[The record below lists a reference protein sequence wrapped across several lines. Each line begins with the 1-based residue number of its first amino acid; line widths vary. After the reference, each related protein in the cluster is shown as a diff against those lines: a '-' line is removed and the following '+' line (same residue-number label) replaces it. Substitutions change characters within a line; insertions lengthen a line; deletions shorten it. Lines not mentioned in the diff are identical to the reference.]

1 MELNATPREPHG
13 KSARR
18 LRPDGKLPAIVYGQG
33 HNPVPLTL
41 DSYEFGRVLA
51 RAGRTQL
58 VDLVVD
64 GKRPRKVLIKDVQI
78 SQRRNAPVHVD
89 FHQVNLRDQIQ
100 VDIPI
105 SVVGEAPAVKA
116 GLGDLLPLVHTLTVE
131 CLPTDIPEYVEVD
144 VSGLE
149 EADQGVKVAEVTLPP
164 GVVAAVD
171 GEEMLVK
178 VQPSRLAA
186 EVAAEEAAEAE
197 EAAAEAP
204 EPAEAAEPVGA
215 EAESEETEAEQ

>member
-1 MELNATPREPHG
+1 MELHASPREPRG
-13 KSARR
+13 KSARK

-33 HNPVPLTL
+33 HNPVPVTL
-41 DSYEFGRVLA
+41 DAYEFGRVLA

-64 GKRPRKVLIKDVQI
+64 GKRARKVLIKDIQT

-100 VDIPI
+100 VDVPI

-164 GVVAAVD
+164 GVTAAID

-186 EVAAEEAAEAE
+186 EVAAEEVEAEGAEPAGAAEEPEAGAGAEEGEAEAE
-197 EAAAEAP
+197 
-204 EPAEAAEPVGA
+204 
-215 EAESEETEAEQ
+215 

>member
-1 MELNATPREPHG
+1 MELNATPREPRG

-33 HNPVPLTL
+33 HDPVPLTL

-64 GKRPRKVLIKDVQI
+64 GKRPRKVLIKQVQI

-131 CLPTDIPEYVEVD
+131 SLPTDIPEYVEVD

-149 EADQGVKVAEVTLPP
+149 EADQGVKVADVALPP
-164 GVVAAVD
+164 GVTAAVD
-171 GEEMLVK
+171 GDEMLVK

-186 EVAAEEAAEAE
+186 EVAAEEAGET
-197 EAAAEAP
+197 AAEAP
-204 EPAEAAEPVGA
+204 EPAAAAEPAEGETEESEA
-215 EAESEETEAEQ
+215 EA

>member
-1 MELNATPREPHG
+1 MELNATPREPRG

-18 LRPDGKLPAIVYGQG
+18 LRPEGKLPAIVYGQG
-33 HNPVPLTL
+33 HHPVPLTL
-41 DSYEFGRVLA
+41 DAYELNRVLI

-58 VDLVVD
+58 LDLVVD
-64 GKRPRKVLIKDVQI
+64 GKRPRKVLIKDIQM

-100 VDIPI
+100 VDVPI

-116 GLGDLLPLVHTLTVE
+116 GLGDLLPLVHSLTVE

-149 EADQGVKVAEVTLPP
+149 EADTGVKVSEVTLPA
-164 GVVAAVD
+164 GVTAAVD

-186 EVAAEEAAEAE
+186 EVAAEEAAGADEAAGEAAQAPGEGEAE
-197 EAAAEAP
+197 ETS
-204 EPAEAAEPVGA
+204 
-215 EAESEETEAEQ
+215 AES